1 MCTDPIESAESVSLA
16 VVMAVGQRKGT
27 PVEELRPLYDVVDPD
42 ALDALCT
49 AAEVSVT
56 FSYDGYIVTIN
67 GDESIH
73 LEEHS

>member
-1 MCTDPIESAESVSLA
+1 MSFA
-16 VVMAVGQRKGT
+16 VVMAVAQRKGT
-27 PVEELRPLYDVVDPD
+27 PVKELRPLHDVVDPD

-56 FSYDGYIVTIN
+56 FSYDGYMVTIN

>member
-1 MCTDPIESAESVSLA
+1 
-16 VVMAVGQRKGT
+16 
-27 PVEELRPLYDVVDPD
+27 LRPLYDVVDPD

-67 GDESIH
+67 GNESIH

>member
-1 MCTDPIESAESVSLA
+1 
-16 VVMAVGQRKGT
+16 MAVAQRKGT

-56 FSYDGYIVTIN
+56 FS
-67 GDESIH
+67 
-73 LEEHS
+73 